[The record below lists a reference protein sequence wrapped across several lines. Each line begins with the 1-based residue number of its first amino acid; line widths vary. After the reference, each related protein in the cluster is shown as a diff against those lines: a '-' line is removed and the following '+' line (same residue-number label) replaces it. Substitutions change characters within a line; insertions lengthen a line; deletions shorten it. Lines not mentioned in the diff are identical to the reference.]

1 MQIFVKNFDGKTLTV
16 DVDYDTTVL
25 ELKQHL
31 SYLTGIPAKIIRL
44 IFASKQLEDIRKL
57 GDYNIMSES
66 NLHILFRL
74 LSGGMVFVKFKNIII
89 PVPIILNGLKIV
101 STPYNIIDKIYNMN
115 EYKYVFKDICSDC
128 LSNFSLSLR
137 INNERYFSKKLDN
150 YVSLHNYG
158 IYATSIPN
166 KKYLLN
172 LKILEN
178 IQYCKTSISK
188 S

>member
-1 MQIFVKNFDGKTLTV
+1 
-16 DVDYDTTVL
+16 
-25 ELKQHL
+25 
-31 SYLTGIPAKIIRL
+31 
-44 IFASKQLEDIRKL
+44 
-57 GDYNIMSES
+57 
-66 NLHILFRL
+66 
-74 LSGGMVFVKFKNIII
+74 
-89 PVPIILNGLKIV
+89 
-101 STPYNIIDKIYNMN
+101 MN

-178 IQYCKTSISK
+178 IQYSKTSISK